1 MTRPIR
7 SFAEEDVF
15 TSWRTYYCY
24 TQRAG
29 TCAKIKRQ
37 YRRRERRQGKK
48 EAAARALD

>member
-7 SFAEEDVF
+7 SSAEGDVF
-15 TSWRTYYCY
+15 TTWRRRFCY

-37 YRRRERRQGKK
+37 YRRRERREGKQ
-48 EAAARALD
+48 EIRTGES